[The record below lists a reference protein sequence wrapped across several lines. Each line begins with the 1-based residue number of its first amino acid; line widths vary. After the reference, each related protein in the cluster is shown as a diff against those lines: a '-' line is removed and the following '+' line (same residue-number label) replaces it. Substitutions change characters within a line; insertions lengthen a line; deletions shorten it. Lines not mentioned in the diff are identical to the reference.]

1 MRSPFAHRARDALDL
16 LQRDHELVRKL
27 LCDYDHLRQSDAG
40 NPEGKADIAERLCD
54 VLCLCAQMEEELL
67 YPLVRPVLNGI
78 ALAPTL
84 LCDHAQL
91 RRLIAHLDE
100 LEPTDPGY
108 DDAVADIGD
117 CVLPSMNQAKTVL
130 FAEVRTA
137 GLDMVTLRDQ
147 MVRRRRAQLQQDLT
161 RVGLPEPK
169 ATAVLGAW
177 PPACRLAEM

>member
-1 MRSPFAHRARDALDL
+1 MRTPCDDRASDALDL

-27 LCDYDHLRQSDAG
+27 LRDYDRLRQG
-40 NPEGKADIAERLCD
+40 GEGGPESKADIVERLCD

-67 YPLVRPVLNGI
+67 YPLVRPMLNGI
-78 ALAPTL
+78 DLAPTL

-91 RRLIAHLDE
+91 RHLIAHLDE

-117 CVLPSMNQAKTVL
+117 CVLPSMNQAQTVL

-137 GLDMVTLRDQ
+137 GLDMVTLRDK
-147 MVRRRRAQLQQDLT
+147 MVRRRRAQTQQDLT
-161 RVGLPEPK
+161 RIGLPAPK
-169 ATAVLGAW
+169 STAVLGAW